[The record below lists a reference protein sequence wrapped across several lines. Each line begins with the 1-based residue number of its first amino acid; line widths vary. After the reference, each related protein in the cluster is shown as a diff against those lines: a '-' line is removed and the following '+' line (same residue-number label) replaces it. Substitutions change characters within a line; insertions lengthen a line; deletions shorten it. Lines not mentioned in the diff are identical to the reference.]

1 VFAETLMLDIRYA
14 LRGIRRSP
22 LFAGSVAA
30 TIGLGLGILCSGF
43 TILNGYFL
51 RPIDLPD
58 ARSLYAL
65 SWDTNTVSRHGF
77 RLSDVDA
84 LRDDAP
90 FFAGVAASADAVIM
104 QDGIPRNGRLVTANY
119 FQVLGGSM
127 QLGRTLTP
135 ADAPAPGGAAVVVI
149 SNGAWRVRYGA
160 DPQIIGKEIV
170 LGQARFVVVGV
181 APRGFG
187 FTDDIGTAFW
197 APLTMARAFGVADP
211 WSGSAESLL
220 SVIVRLRDP
229 SAEPQVRAWFDTWLR
244 QRFPASSESAP
255 AAVRVEPRGVRVQ
268 LTGLVLTLL
277 LLILSAFALVL
288 LVACANVT
296 NLMLARGFG
305 RQREIAVR
313 LSLGATRRRV
323 VRQLVIEGL
332 VLGVP
337 AALGGLALTYA
348 TARTF
353 PALLARSFPIGLVP
367 IREIML
373 PIDPDVRVIAVLCSA
388 AIAAA
393 VFVSFVPAL
402 RVTRANLVRA
412 SKGEAA
418 LDTRGSRLRSGL
430 VALQIGACVLFI
442 VAATGLIDESKR
454 LASPDTGLSYELVS
468 DVRVPPRMRDAVAA
482 RLASD
487 PSVERVAAAWRP
499 PMGGPLRLIDVI
511 ASESRIERAA
521 GFMVVSPEYFPVFG
535 IRITR
540 GRAFTKQEADDAAP
554 VALVSE
560 ATARTLWPGLDPLG
574 QTLQLVPSRGPA
586 RGPSGRGPVQRQPDH
601 ATVRIIG
608 VTEDVA
614 NGTAT
619 SGKDTTCVYFGT
631 GLRAAGELSLLVRA
645 RSDTAAVQEAVRA
658 AVTAL
663 DPNAAYQALSMRE
676 FLGVQV
682 WAFGAFSVAASLL
695 GVVGLVLAFSGTYAV
710 VAFLLA
716 QRTREFGI
724 RMAIGAT
731 ARQIAAGMMGE
742 TMRTAAIGLGVGL
755 VVVFALARAFG
766 GVVPLVP
773 VFALRPYLVGVL
785 VVLAATTTA
794 ALLPSLRVGRID
806 PSSALRAE

>member
-1 VFAETLMLDIRYA
+1 VFVESLLLDIRYA

-22 LFAGSVAA
+22 LFAGSAAA

-58 ARSLYAL
+58 ARSLYGL
-65 SWDTNTVSRHGF
+65 SWDTKTVSRHGF
-77 RLSDVDA
+77 RLSDVEA

-104 QDGIPRNGRLVTANY
+104 QDGIPRTGRLVSANY
-119 FQVLGGSM
+119 FQVIGGSM

-135 ADAPAPGGAAVVVI
+135 ADAPAPGGSAVVVI
-149 SNGAWRVRYGA
+149 SDGAWRVRYGA
-160 DPQIIGKEIV
+160 DPQILGKEIV
-170 LGQARFVVVGV
+170 LGQERFVVVGV

-187 FTDDIGTAFW
+187 FTDDMGTAFW

-220 SVIVRLRDP
+220 SVIVRLQDRA
-229 SAEPQVRAWFDTWLR
+229 AEPHVRAWFDTWLR
-244 QRFPASSESAP
+244 QRFPASSEASP
-255 AAVRVEPRGVRVQ
+255 VGVRVEPRGDRVQ

-277 LLILSAFALVL
+277 LLIVSAFALVL

-313 LSLGATRRRV
+313 LSLGANRLRV

-348 TARTF
+348 TARAF
-353 PALLARSFPIGLVP
+353 PALLASSFPIGLVP

-388 AIAAA
+388 AIVAA

-418 LDTRGSRLRSGL
+418 LDTRGSRLRTGL
-430 VALQIGACVLFI
+430 VVLQIGACVLFV
-442 VAATGLIDESKR
+442 VAATGLLDESRR
-454 LASPDTGLSYELVS
+454 LANPHTGLSYELVS
-468 DVRVPPRMRDAVAA
+468 DVRVPPRMREAVAA
-482 RLASD
+482 RLAAD
-487 PSVERVAAAWRP
+487 PSVDRVAAAWRP
-499 PMGGPLRLIDVI
+499 PLGGPLRLVDVI

-521 GFMVVSPEYFPVFG
+521 GYVVVSPEYFPVFG
-535 IRITR
+535 IRIVR
-540 GRAFTKQEADDAAP
+540 GRAFTKQEADEAAP

-560 ATARTLWPGLDPLG
+560 ATARTLWPGRDPLG
-574 QTLQLVPSRGPA
+574 QTLQLVPTPPRGPA
-586 RGPSGRGPVQRQPDH
+586 GRGPVQRQPDH
-601 ATVRIIG
+601 ASVRIIG
-608 VTEDVA
+608 VTEDVT
-614 NGTAT
+614 NGLATAGVDT
-619 SGKDTTCVYFGT
+619 SCVYFAT
-631 GLRAAGELSLLVRA
+631 GLRTAGELSMLVRA
-645 RSDTAAVQEAVRA
+645 RRDTNAVKAAVTA

-663 DPNAAYQALSMRE
+663 DPNAPYQTLSLPE
-676 FLGVQV
+676 LLGVQA
-682 WAFGAFSVAASLL
+682 WAFDAFSVAASLL
-695 GVVGLVLAFSGTYAV
+695 GVIGLFLAFSGTYAV

-731 ARQIAAGMMGE
+731 VRQIVAGMLSE
-742 TMRTAAIGLGVGL
+742 TMRTASIGIGVGL

-766 GVVPLVP
+766 GVIPLVP
-773 VFALRPYLVGVL
+773 AFALRPYLVGLL

-794 ALLPSLRVGRID
+794 ALLPSLRVSRID
-806 PSSALRAE
+806 PSSALRSE

>member
-1 VFAETLMLDIRYA
+1 VFAESLILDIRYA

-58 ARSLYAL
+58 ARSLYGL

-77 RLSDVDA
+77 RLSDVEA
-84 LRDDAP
+84 LRADAP
-90 FFAGVAASADAVIM
+90 LFAGVAASADAVIM
-104 QDGIPRNGRLVTANY
+104 QDGIPRTGRLVTANY

-135 ADAPAPGGAAVVVI
+135 ADAPAPGGSAVVVI
-149 SNGAWRVRYGA
+149 SDGAWRVRYGA

-211 WSGSAESLL
+211 WSGSAESVL
-220 SVIVRLRDP
+220 SVIVRLQDP

-255 AAVRVEPRGVRVQ
+255 TAVRVEPRGVRVQ

-277 LLILSAFALVL
+277 LLIVSVFALVL

-313 LSLGATRRRV
+313 LSLGANRLRV

-348 TARTF
+348 TARAF

-373 PIDPDVRVIAVLCSA
+373 PIDPDVRVIAVLCLA
-388 AIAAA
+388 AIVAA
-393 VFVSFVPAL
+393 VVVSFVPAL

-418 LDTRGSRLRSGL
+418 LDTRGSRLRTGL

-442 VAATGLIDESKR
+442 VAAGGLIDESKR
-454 LASPDTGLSYELVS
+454 LASPDTGLSYALVS
-468 DVRVPPRMRDAVAA
+468 DVRVPANMREAVAA
-482 RLASD
+482 LLASD

-499 PMGGPLRLIDVI
+499 PLGGPLRLVDVV

-521 GFMVVSPEYFPVFG
+521 GFMVVSPEYFPAFG

-540 GRAFTKQEADDAAP
+540 GRAFTKQEADESAP

-574 QTLQLVPSRGPA
+574 QTLRLVRSRGPA
-586 RGPSGRGPVQRQPDH
+586 RGPVERGQRQPDY
-601 ATVRIIG
+601 ATVRIVG
-608 VTEDVA
+608 VAEDVV
-614 NGTAT
+614 NGLAT
-619 SGKDTTCVYFGT
+619 SGKDPTCVYFGT

-645 RSDTAAVQEAVRA
+645 RRDTDAVQTAVTA

-663 DPNAAYQALSMRE
+663 DPNAPYQVLSMHE
-676 FLGVQV
+676 LLGFQA
-682 WAFGAFSVAASLL
+682 WAFDAFSVTASLL
-695 GVVGLVLAFSGTYAV
+695 GVIGLVLAFSGTYAV
-710 VAFLLA
+710 VAFVLA

-731 ARQIAAGMMGE
+731 VRQIVAGMLVE
-742 TMRTAAIGLGVGL
+742 TMRTASIGIGVGL

-766 GVVPLVP
+766 GVIPLVP
-773 VFALRPYLVGVL
+773 VFALRPYLVGL
-785 VVLAATTTA
+785 FVVLAATTTA
-794 ALLPSLRVGRID
+794 VLLPSLRVGRID